1 MKFDQVHALYHQP
14 LFDLI
19 SQSRAVHLKFWQGEE
34 VQRCSLLSIKTG
46 GCSEDCAYCAQSSHD
61 STGIEREDLLSAE
74 EILSA
79 AKRARAHG
87 ATRFCMGAAWRGVRD
102 GTEKFER
109 VLGIVREVGQLGME
123 VCVTLGQI
131 GPTEAQKLKAAGVTA
146 YNHNIDT
153 SPEFYPEIVSTHTFQ
168 DRVKTIAAVQAS
180 GMSVCCGGIIGMGE
194 SETDRL
200 RMLEILSNFDPP
212 PESVPINCLMA
223 MPGTP
228 LADQPPVDVFH
239 LVRLIAVTRMAL
251 PKARVRLAAG
261 RTRISREGQALCFFA
276 GANSIFYGDKLLT
289 AKNPAAE
296 ADVAL
301 LRELGLN
308 IGTVEGTPP
317 SAPKFRDTRSA
328 GSGQAGGVPPAPK

>member
-1 MKFDQVHALYHQP
+1 MTFDQLSAHYHQP

-19 SQSRAVHLKFWQGEE
+19 SQSRAVHLQHWCGKE

-46 GCSEDCAYCAQSSHD
+46 GCSEDCAYCAQSSHY
-61 STGIEREDLLSAE
+61 STGVEREDLLSLE
-74 EILSA
+74 DVLTA
-79 AKRARAHG
+79 ARRARSKG

-102 GTEKFER
+102 GSEKFER
-109 VLGIVREVGQLGME
+109 VLEIVREVSQLDME
-123 VCVTLGQI
+123 VCVTLGEI
-131 GPTEAQKLKAAGVTA
+131 GPVEARKLKTAGVTA

-168 DRVKTIAAVQAS
+168 NRLNTIAAVQES

-194 SETDRL
+194 SEADRL
-200 RMLEILSNFDPP
+200 RMLEVLSNFDPP

-228 LADQPPVDVFH
+228 LANQPPVDIFE
-239 LVRLIAVTRMAL
+239 LVRLIAVTRIAL

-261 RTRISREGQALCFFA
+261 RTRISREGQAICFFA

-289 AKNPAAE
+289 AKNPAADV
-296 ADVAL
+296 DVAL
-301 LRELGLN
+301 LRELGLK
-308 IGTVEGTPP
+308 VENEAFEPRP
-317 SAPKFRDTRSA
+317 VDMAP
-328 GSGQAGGVPPAPK
+328 

>member
-1 MKFDQVHALYHQP
+1 MRFDQLHALYHLP

-19 SQSRAVHLKFWQGEE
+19 SQSRAVHLQYWRGED

-46 GCSEDCAYCAQSSHD
+46 GCSEDCAYCAQSAHY
-61 STGIEREDLLSAE
+61 STGLEREELLSIEKITAT
-74 EILSA
+74 A
-79 AKRARAHG
+79 RRARGQG

-109 VLGIVREVGQLGME
+109 VLEIVREVSQLGME
-123 VCVTLGQI
+123 VCVTLGEI
-131 GPTEAQKLKAAGVTA
+131 GSVEAHKLKAAGVTA
-146 YNHNIDT
+146 YNHNLDT

-168 DRVKTIAAVQAS
+168 DRLDTIAAVQES

-200 RMLEILSNFDPP
+200 QMLEVLSNLDPA
-212 PESVPINCLMA
+212 PESVPINCLMP

-228 LADQPPVDVFH
+228 LGDQPAVDIFELIR
-239 LVRLIAVTRMAL
+239 LVAVTRIAL

-261 RTRISREGQALCFFA
+261 RTRHSREGQALCFFA

-289 AKNPAAE
+289 AKNPAADM
-296 ADVAL
+296 DVAL
-301 LRELGLN
+301 LRDLGLHQ
-308 IGTVEGTPP
+308 EAAP
-317 SAPKFRDTRSA
+317 S
-328 GSGQAGGVPPAPK
+328 